1 MTKISIIAAVAEM
14 NAIGQNNDLLAYI
27 PNDLK
32 RFKALTSSHTII
44 MGRKTFD
51 TLPKGALPNRRN
63 IVISRNPDLQLKG
76 AEVVS
81 SPEAALELCQDQ
93 SEVFIIGGA
102 TIYDAFLPKTDK
114 MYLTLIDKFF
124 NDADTFFPDYEI
136 SEWREVYKEKI
147 SEDHKTGFT
156 YTYLDLERRR
166 KQTEGI

>member
-1 MTKISIIAAVAEM
+1 MTKISIIAAIAEM

-32 RFKALTSSHTII
+32 RFKALTSSHAII

-63 IVISRNPDLQLKG
+63 IVISRNVDLQLPG
-76 AEVVS
+76 AEVVN

-124 NDADTFFPDYEI
+124 NDADTFFPDYEMT
-136 SEWREVYKEKI
+136 EWREVYKEEI
-147 SEDHKTGFT
+147 THDDKTGFN

-166 KQTEGI
+166 K

>member
-1 MTKISIIAAVAEM
+1 MTKISIIAAIAEM
-14 NAIGQNNDLLAYI
+14 HAIGQNNDLLAHI

-51 TLPKGALPNRRN
+51 TLPNGALPNRRN
-63 IVISRNPDLQLKG
+63 IVISRNPDLQLPG
-76 AEVVS
+76 AEVVN

-93 SEVFIIGGA
+93 SEVFVIGGA

-124 NDADTFFPDYEI
+124 NDADTFFPDFEME
-136 SEWREVYKEKI
+136 EWREVYKEEI
-147 SEDHKTGFT
+147 THDDKTGFT
-156 YTYLDLERRR
+156 YTYLDLERR
-166 KQTEGI
+166 KK

>member
-1 MTKISIIAAVAEM
+1 MTKISIIAAIAEM

-63 IVISRNPDLQLKG
+63 IVISRNTDLQLPG
-76 AEVVS
+76 AEVVN

-93 SEVFIIGGA
+93 SEVFVIGGA

-114 MYLTLIDKFF
+114 MYLTMINEFF
-124 NDADTFFPDYEI
+124 NDADTFFPDFEI
-136 SEWREVYKEKI
+136 SEWREIYKEEI
-147 SEDHKTGFT
+147 TDDDKTGFN
-156 YTYLDLERRR
+156 YTYLDLERR
-166 KQTEGI
+166 KNIG

>member
-1 MTKISIIAAVAEM
+1 MTKISIIAAIAEM

-63 IVISRNPDLQLKG
+63 IVISRNSDLQLPG
-76 AEVVS
+76 AEVVN

-114 MYLTLIDKFF
+114 MYLTMIHEFF
-124 NDADTFFPDYEI
+124 NDADTFFPDFEM
-136 SEWREVYKEKI
+136 SEWREVYKEEI
-147 SEDHKTGFT
+147 TDDDKTGFN
-156 YTYLDLERRR
+156 YTYLDLERR
-166 KQTEGI
+166 KNIG